1 MVLSERQVRSVLAGI
16 GLGCF
21 VLLLTLEIAT
31 ESDEISLADVAVD
44 ALTILLT
51 IAAAVGVAMLGQRMQ
66 AQHVEKLALIR
77 DLESARSQGEHWRT
91 KVESYM
97 AGIRVE
103 MEKQFGEW
111 GLTTAE
117 QEIGLLMLKGLSHKE
132 IAVLRGTS
140 EATVRQQAQSIY
152 GKSDLPGKTAFSA
165 YFLDDVFSPQ
175 VAVDGYPTH

>member
-1 MVLSERQVRSVLAGI
+1 MILSERQVRSVLAGI

-21 VLLLTLEIAT
+21 VLLLTLEIMT
-31 ESDEISLADVAVD
+31 ESDEISLADIAVD

-51 IAAAVGVAMLGQRMQ
+51 IGAAVGVAMLGQRMQ

-77 DLESARSQGEHWRT
+77 ELDSARSQGDHWRS
-91 KVESYM
+91 KVETHM
-97 AGIRVE
+97 AGIRDE

-111 GLTTAE
+111 GLTFAE
-117 QEIGLLMLKGLSHKE
+117 NEIGFLMLKGLSHKE

-152 GKSDLPGKTAFSA
+152 GKSDLPGKAAFSA
-165 YFLDDVFSPQ
+165 YFLDDVFAPQ
-175 VAVDGYPTH
+175 VAADGNLRH